1 MLKQKILNG
10 EKIIGT
16 HINFSDPSVG
26 RIAGL
31 AGFDYIWIDTEH
43 NYISFESLLSQI
55 IAVRSTGTDVIV
67 RVPQDDLTATKK
79 VLEMGPDGIVFPMVR
94 SAEEADRLIS
104 YTLYP
109 PYGRR
114 GFGPMNAVG
123 YGAFD
128 TLDFVA
134 NNHKTMCRFIQIE
147 HVDAVKNL
155 DEIMENEYIDG
166 YIIGANDLS
175 GSIGELCNT
184 RGERTVALI
193 KEAISKLKA
202 KGKYVGLSTGDY
214 SEENLLYW
222 RDMGVDMISAG
233 ADFDFLTL
241 GMKKTRDDMS
251 RIIKDDIGL

>member
-134 NNHKTMCRFIQIE
+134 NNHKSMCRFIQIE
-147 HVDAVKNL
+147 HIDAVKNL
-155 DEIMENEYIDG
+155 DEIMKNEYIDG
-166 YIIGANDLS
+166 YIIGVISTFDIVENPFSTQQNRYNAQKFCIIAYNSLQTNATQYRKSHQRTCTYIFAQHYGKIFFFTS
-175 GSIGELCNT
+175 G
-184 RGERTVALI
+184 R
-193 KEAISKLKA
+193 
-202 KGKYVGLSTGDY
+202 
-214 SEENLLYW
+214 
-222 RDMGVDMISAG
+222 
-233 ADFDFLTL
+233 
-241 GMKKTRDDMS
+241 
-251 RIIKDDIGL
+251 

>member
-1 MLKQKILNG
+1 MLKQKILSR

-55 IAVRSTGTDVIV
+55 ISVKSSGTSVIV

-79 VLEMGPDGIVFPMVR
+79 VLEMGPDGVVFPMIK

-128 TLDFVA
+128 TLDFVS
-134 NNHKTMCRFIQIE
+134 NNHKKMCRFIQIE

-155 DEIMENEYIDG
+155 DEIMKNEYIDG

-175 GSIGELCNT
+175 GSIGELCHT
-184 RGERTVALI
+184 KGEHTVSLI
-193 KEAISKLKA
+193 EEAISKLKA
-202 KGKYVGLSTGDY
+202 NGKYVGVSTGDY

-222 RDMGVDMISAG
+222 REMGVDMISAG

-241 GMKKTRDDMS
+241 GLRKTREDMV
-251 RIIKDDIGL
+251 RIMKEK

>member
-1 MLKQKILNG
+1 MLKQKIQNR

-26 RIAGL
+26 IIAGL
-31 AGFDYIWIDTEH
+31 AGFDYIWIDMEH
-43 NYISFESLLSQI
+43 NYISFESLLAQI
-55 IAVRSTGTDVIV
+55 IAVKSSGTSVIV

-79 VLEMGPDGIVFPMVR
+79 VLEMGPDGIVFPMVK
-94 SAEEADRLIS
+94 SAEEANRLIS
-104 YTLYP
+104 NTLYP

-123 YGAFD
+123 YGARD
-128 TLDFVA
+128 TLEYVA
-134 NNHKTMCRFIQIE
+134 TNHKTMCRFIQIE
-147 HVDAVKNL
+147 HAEAVKNL
-155 DEIMENEYIDG
+155 DEIVKNEYIDG

-193 KEAISKLKA
+193 RETIAKLKA
-202 KGKYVGLSTGDY
+202 HGKYVGLSTGDF

-222 RDMGVDMISAG
+222 REMGVDMISAG

-241 GMKKTRDDMS
+241 GMKKTREDMS
-251 RIIKDDIGL
+251 RIIKGKDC